1 MPNYMIIETIQNIH
15 GKYRLYEGSVSTH
28 TKSAQ
33 KITKEWQHAIKSDK
47 ISVEVKVSPEN
58 NEKID
63 VIDIRT
69 STAYELKVSGKN
81 THHEF
86 YKDLAKVITYNEYQ
100 DNKLKKL
107 VFISEASGIE
117 SLKSRLDS
125 RFIALIRRLHGL
137 ELNFIGI

>member
-1 MPNYMIIETIQNIH
+1 MIIETIQNIH
-15 GKYRLYEGSVSTH
+15 GKYRLSEGSVSTH

-33 KITKEWQHAIKSDK
+33 KITKEWQRAIKSDE
-47 ISVEVKVSPEN
+47 INVEVKVSPEN

-137 ELNFIGI
+137 ELNFISI